1 MVLLSDNVTT
11 ARSVR
16 REIDRQKVFLS
27 RRKIVDAALAESR
40 VIVMRNID
48 ECVDFANLYAPEHLI
63 LAVKDPEALALRV
76 EAAGSVF
83 LGNYSPESAG
93 DYTSG
98 TNHILPT
105 GGTAVAWSGLGVES
119 FMHAVTFQS
128 LSREGLASLGGN
140 IVTMA
145 EAEML
150 EAHANA
156 VKVRL
161 GGGNDIQ

>member
-1 MVLLSDNVTT
+1 M
-11 ARSVR
+11 A
-16 REIDRQKVFLS
+16 
-27 RRKIVDAALAESR
+27 SR
-40 VIVMRNID
+40 V
-48 ECVDFANLYAPEHLI
+48 ES
-63 LAVKDPEALALRV
+63 
-76 EAAGSVF
+76 AGSVF

-128 LSREGLASLGGN
+128 LSRDGLASLGGN

-156 VKVRL
+156 VRVRL
-161 GGGNDIQ
+161 GGGNDTL